1 MLSSS
6 KLKLNNCWLFLLL
19 CIALFA
25 ARLYEYARPSLSSNG
40 ENLRPNFDWG
50 TFLVYN
56 YSLRLFFMVAFIGL
70 FFLLFKTLA
79 YFWKGVSN
87 GHLMGI
93 VLMSYFVFLL
103 PTVLKGLY
111 ALLYPQASSGER
123 MAFTRMFYLE
133 KESDLNQLE
142 GLGPRILAG
151 VNYFEFGF
159 FIVLFLLCY
168 RRFEEVR
175 VTTLALSI
183 LTLALVYFGIGA
195 LFTWMTF

>member
-1 MLSSS
+1 
-6 KLKLNNCWLFLLL
+6 
-19 CIALFA
+19 
-25 ARLYEYARPSLSSNG
+25 
-40 ENLRPNFDWG
+40 
-50 TFLVYN
+50 
-56 YSLRLFFMVAFIGL
+56 MVAFIGL

-87 GHLMGI
+87 GHLMDI
-93 VLMSYFVFLL
+93 VWRSYFVFLL

-133 KESDLNQLE
+133 KESDFNQLE

-151 VNYFEFGF
+151 VNYFEFVF

-168 RRFEEVR
+168 RRFEEVQTR
-175 VTTLALSI
+175 TLV
-183 LTLALVYFGIGA
+183 LTMLALALVYFGIGA